1 MITRLFCSCCGG
13 KNGASVALPNLA
25 RRPSPTPGSL
35 NVPDFLIPPLGPF
48 RALFAPEPSAAV
60 LLPNFAAEKVDQDA
74 SGSLSSVPN
83 LYARANVGEDA
94 EYGGGRGLGGGEGG
108 EGKEVRI
115 LAFLAGVDGPGMGEA
130 LLFVGQWEINACR
143 GFATRLPACPCAS
156 DTRCV
161 DSLSTCSSGTSSWI
175 RVSAP

>member
-1 MITRLFCSCCGG
+1 M
-13 KNGASVALPNLA
+13 
-25 RRPSPTPGSL
+25 
-35 NVPDFLIPPLGPF
+35 
-48 RALFAPEPSAAV
+48 FAPEPSAAV

-130 LLFVGQWEINACR
+130 LLFVGRWEINACR
-143 GFATRLPACPCAS
+143 GFATGLPTCPCAF
-156 DTRCV
+156 DAMYV
-161 DSLSTCSSGTSSWI
+161 DPLSTCGSGTSSRI